1 MKSESGFCCMVVPA
15 RASLGI
21 LRHRPLIF
29 NNSDNCFVFF
39 SFGKILV
46 ATGRV
51 VSGIFALESSGLAAT
66 VGTTVR
72 WETDGGILNS
82 CRPPERSVV
91 DPKVL
96 ASSAGGGR

>member
-46 ATGRV
+46 ATPSRSEWDIRFSV
-51 VSGIFALESSGLAAT
+51 VWAGC
-66 VGTTVR
+66 
-72 WETDGGILNS
+72 N
-82 CRPPERSVV
+82 CRDYCPQGDRRRYPKFMPSPERTVV
-91 DPKVL
+91 DPEVL
-96 ASSAGGGR
+96 ASSAGGDR

>member
-72 WETDGGILNS
+72 WETGGILNS

-96 ASSAGGGR
+96 ASSAGGDR